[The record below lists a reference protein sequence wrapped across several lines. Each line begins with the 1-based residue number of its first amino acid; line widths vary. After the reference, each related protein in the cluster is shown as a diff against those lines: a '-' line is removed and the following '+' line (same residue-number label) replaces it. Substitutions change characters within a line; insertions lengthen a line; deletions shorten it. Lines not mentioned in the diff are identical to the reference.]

1 MNGTDCNG
9 SDCGFLKGVSV
20 VLLAGAFVVSS
31 GMPLMAS
38 PQQAS
43 DQPASSQQPSSQT
56 SNSNAGAQQSGQQ
69 TSEQQPTQPQPTN
82 NSLPDAPQA
91 QTQTQQQAPAP
102 AGSAGAKAATV
113 KGAPV
118 AQPTG
123 AAIAPA
129 QQRGHHSLLIKM
141 GLIAGAGIAVGAAV
155 ALAERSPSRPP
166 GASAASH

>member
-1 MNGTDCNG
+1 MNCTHGNG
-9 SDCGFLKGVSV
+9 NNRGFLKGFSV
-20 VLLAGAFVVSS
+20 LLLAGAFVVSS

-38 PQQAS
+38 PQQSS
-43 DQPASSQQPSSQT
+43 DSNAAPQQQPAAEQ
-56 SNSNAGAQQSGQQ
+56 QQ
-69 TSEQQPTQPQPTN
+69 TAQPPKD

-91 QTQTQQQAPAP
+91 QTQTPAEQQQTPAP
-102 AGSAGAKAATV
+102 SGSAGAKAATV

-129 QQRGHHSLLIKM
+129 RQRGHHSLLVKV
-141 GLIAGAGIAVGAAV
+141 GLLAGAGIAVGTAV